1 MTEALSIL
9 KSFKIL
15 KIVKSQM
22 LISFNNVH
30 EIKRYH
36 IQQGVNL
43 SCQDFGFVIIGEELP
58 VYSLVSLMV
67 HMGLDE
73 KILVLVGV
81 SQSISLIAHSR
92 DGLRIVSLQEVAR
105 LEVRHVDDLV
115 LIVAIVYQQARSPDL
130 QLAFAVK
137 EWQQLIIVNL
147 RF

>member
-1 MTEALSIL
+1 MTETLPIL

-15 KIVKSQM
+15 EVVKGQM
-22 LISFNNVH
+22 LISLDDVH
-30 EIKRYH
+30 EVEWYH

-43 SCQDFGFVIIGEELP
+43 SRQDLGFVIIREELP
-58 VYSLVSLMV
+58 VYPLVSLVV

-73 KILVLVGV
+73 KMLVLGGV
-81 SQSISLIAHSR
+81 SQSISLIAYSR

-115 LIVAIVYQQARSPDL
+115 SIVAIVYQQARSPNL

-137 EWQQLIIVNL
+137 
-147 RF
+147 

>member
-130 QLAFAVK
+130 QLAIAVK